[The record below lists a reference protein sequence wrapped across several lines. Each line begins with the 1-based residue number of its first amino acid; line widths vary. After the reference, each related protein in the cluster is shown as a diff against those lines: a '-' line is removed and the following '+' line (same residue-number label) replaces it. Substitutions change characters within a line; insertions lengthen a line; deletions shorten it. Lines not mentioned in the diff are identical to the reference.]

1 MSTKLSLVAESG
13 AAESTGGAGGG
24 GSTVRVGSLD
34 TIAKVRTEC
43 ARLYRAA
50 RRAAGAEPDAATAAR
65 LTYIL
70 TAIART
76 IEGSELE
83 RRVSVLEQREKP

>member
-1 MSTKLSLVAESG
+1 MSTKLSLVAESEP
-13 AAESTGGAGGG
+13 AEPKGGAGGG
-24 GSTVRVGSLD
+24 GSVIRVGSLD
-34 TIAKVRTEC
+34 SIAAVRTEC

-50 RRAAGAEPDAATAAR
+50 RRASGPEPDAQTAGR

-70 TAIART
+70 QAIARC

-83 RRVSVLEQREKP
+83 KRVAALEQRDRP

>member
-1 MSTKLSLVAESG
+1 MNAKLALVAES
-13 AAESTGGAGGG
+13 EPDKPKSGAGGG
-24 GSTVRVGSLD
+24 GSVIRVGSLD
-34 TIAKVRTEC
+34 TIAAVRTEC

-50 RRAAGAEPDAATAAR
+50 RRASGPEPDAQTAGR

-70 TAIART
+70 QAIART

-83 RRVSVLEQREKP
+83 ARVAALEQRGKP